1 MTKLFGAILCCSFV
15 LAGTTSFAQT
25 DDLEKLL
32 DSISPPQDTKVSAT
46 FKATKLI
53 NAQSTETA
61 KKGTLDFRI
70 THRFGNSGGESGGGV
85 HTLWGWDNSEDI
97 RFSFDYGL
105 TDKMHIGFARS
116 KRQENLDGSFKWKM
130 LSQTTDNKMPVT
142 VTLFLDAAYTPVR
155 ETDLYA
161 GIDSSVTHNVA
172 HRFVYVSQLLIA
184 RKWNWRLSTELI
196 ASYNHRNLV
205 KGYVYDGHAET
216 NDIVSVGGAIR
227 FKLTK
232 RFGLVM
238 DYFHNFSPYR
248 NGNPAYSDPLGIGCE
263 IETGGHV
270 FTLNF
275 TNASGIIEND
285 FIPNTTDKWMK
296 GGFKFGFNISRAF
309 TIVRPKM

>member
-1 MTKLFGAILCCSFV
+1 MTKFLGAVLYCSLV
-15 LAGTTSFAQT
+15 LTATNCFAQT

-32 DSISPPQDTKVSAT
+32 DSISPPLDTKVSAT

-70 THRFGNSGGESGGGV
+70 THRFGNSGGASGGGA
-85 HTLWGWDNSEDI
+85 HTMWGWDNSEDI

-105 TDKMHIGFARS
+105 TDKMHIGLARS
-116 KRQENLDGSFKWKM
+116 KRQENLDGSFKWRV
-130 LSQTTDNKMPVT
+130 LTQTTDNKMPVS
-142 VTLFLDAAYTPVR
+142 VALYLDAAYTPVR
-155 ETDLYA
+155 EVDLYA
-161 GIDSSVTHNVA
+161 GIDTSVVHSMA
-172 HRFVYVSQLLIA
+172 HRLVYVTQLIVA
-184 RKWNWRLSTELI
+184 RKWNWRLSTEI
-196 ASYNHRNLV
+196 IGSYNHRNLV
-205 KGYVYDGHAET
+205 KGFTFDGNAES

-232 RFGLVM
+232 RFGLVF
-238 DYFHNFSPYR
+238 DYFQNFSAYR
-248 NGNPAYSDPLGIGCE
+248 TGNPAYHNPLGIGCE

-285 FIPNTTDKWMK
+285 FIPNTTDDWLL

-309 TIVRPKM
+309 TIVKPKM